1 VDNEDKKILLQLTR
15 DMAAS
20 QQQLQML
27 TEQIKQHVEVTT
39 EELKTINRLD
49 SEQNSILA
57 AQQKSLDIHIEGVNT
72 LKKLYI
78 SHREENKQEMKLMRQ
93 EVNARLEALELP
105 YDYIKFSGK
114 VFTWCAGAL
123 GVIAGVLK
131 IVGMW

>member
-1 VDNEDKKILLQLTR
+1 MNNEDRKILLQLHR

-27 TEQIKQHVEVTT
+27 TEQIKNHIDVTS

-78 SHREENKQEMKLMRQ
+78 SHREDNKKELKLLRQEM
-93 EVNARLEALELP
+93 NARLEALEMP

-131 IVGMW
+131 IIGMW